1 MGLIKVQADCDRLQ
15 HYSNEEVSSGVDGEY
30 LDQSLERLSEA
41 LKLLKA
47 DYAEARERLGTLLWY
62 LAQRDAA
69 TIALNYT
76 RASLH

>member
-1 MGLIKVQADCDRLQ
+1 M
-15 HYSNEEVSSGVDGEY
+15 DGEY

-76 RASLH
+76 RASVH